1 MSTNALARISRAIYS
16 IDPEVL
22 NRFNSTFRPRERSKI
37 VEQFMRQALAKKER
51 QLIAAVRLI
60 ESDPR
65 FAAIREVSGDVDR
78 IAGEAVK

>member
-37 VEQFMRQALAKKER
+37 VEQLMRQALAKKER

>member
-1 MSTNALARISRAIYS
+1 MSTSALSRISRAIYS

-22 NRFNSTFRPRERSKI
+22 NRFNSTFRPRERSKV
-37 VEQFMRQALAKKER
+37 VEQLMRQALAKKER
-51 QLIAAVRLI
+51 QVIDAIRLI

-65 FAAIREVSGDVDR
+65 FAAIREVSADVDR

>member
-1 MSTNALARISRAIYS
+1 MSTNALSRISRAIYS

-22 NRFNSTFRPRERSKI
+22 NRFNSTFRPRERSKV
-37 VEQFMRQALAKKER
+37 VEQLMRQALAKKER
-51 QLIAAVRLI
+51 QVIDAIRLI

-65 FAAIREVSGDVDR
+65 FAAIREVSADVDR

>member
-1 MSTNALARISRAIYS
+1 MSTNALSRISRAIYS

-22 NRFNSTFRPRERSKI
+22 NRFNSTFRPHERSKV
-37 VEQFMRQALAKKER
+37 VEQLMRQALAKKER
-51 QLIAAVRLI
+51 QVIDAIRLI

-65 FAAIREVSGDVDR
+65 FAAIREVSADVDR